1 LYIKQADNN
10 KDGRLPAI
18 ERLLEKLITN
28 LMDKREEEKG
38 KTIEKKAIEKGFTNL
53 QEGTKCT
60 YDILNDLL
68 CPQVL

>member
-1 LYIKQADNN
+1 MTFFLLFYLYIKQADNN
-10 KDGRLPAI
+10 KDGGLPAI

-53 QEGTKCT
+53 QEGTMHLWYT
-60 YDILNDLL
+60 
-68 CPQVL
+68 